1 MGYFHINNC
10 ELNFTEK
17 QGLGRGGG
25 GCWGEERIEK
35 KDMHDCDNKHVFFL
49 LN

>member
-1 MGYFHINNC
+1 MGYFHINKC
-10 ELNFTEK
+10 ELNLTEK
-17 QGLGRGGG
+17 QGLGGGG
-25 GCWGEERIEK
+25 GEERIEK

>member
-10 ELNFTEK
+10 ELNLSEK
-17 QGLGRGGG
+17 QGLGRG